1 MSHSIL
7 RAKRATFTFLV
18 GKSLLKLPK
27 MVHFGDF
34 FQCDILS
41 DFQTLCV
48 GFVDLGNFR
57 ILLSILEWKEYE
69 VS

>member
-18 GKSLLKLPK
+18 GKSSLKLPK
-27 MVHFGDF
+27 MVHLG
-34 FQCDILS
+34 DILS